1 MLNNLEKIEELV
13 NQELAEANKQ
23 HPLFHSWHEAYAV
36 VLEEIDE
43 LQAELK
49 RIEKYRERT
58 WQLVKGD
65 YGNLLHLCFERMHM
79 HALWAA
85 GEAIQVSAMCIK
97 AMNSNLDSEED
108 KENRTE

>member
-49 RIEKYRERT
+49 RIEYR
-58 WQLVKGD
+58 
-65 YGNLLHLCFERMHM
+65 Y
-79 HALWAA
+79 
-85 GEAIQVSAMCIK
+85 
-97 AMNSNLDSEED
+97 
-108 KENRTE
+108 